1 MLDSAVE
8 MYVSKNNRIFIKTVY
23 RSSML
28 EEEFNELLF
37 RYMSI
42 TIVEKLFDLLNCNE
56 AAVVDIEV

>member
-42 TIVEKLFDLLNCNE
+42 TILVYLLK
-56 AAVVDIEV
+56 